1 MIVSGLG
8 PSTVESADRNGRL
21 MATNSS
27 QTVMGEREWYNNTWR
42 SKRVWLQQKN
52 AWCGYNIGNGSV
64 RGGARQPKTALQ
76 SGRGAVKSLIISLC
90 GGPNK
95 LG

>member
-21 MATNSS
+21 MATNISL
-27 QTVMGEREWYNNTWR
+27 TVMGEREWYNNTRR

-52 AWCGYNIGNGSV
+52 AWCGYNIGNGTV
-64 RGGARQPKTALQ
+64 RGGARQPKADPQ
-76 SGRGAVKSLIISLC
+76 SGGRMW
-90 GGPNK
+90 P
-95 LG
+95 